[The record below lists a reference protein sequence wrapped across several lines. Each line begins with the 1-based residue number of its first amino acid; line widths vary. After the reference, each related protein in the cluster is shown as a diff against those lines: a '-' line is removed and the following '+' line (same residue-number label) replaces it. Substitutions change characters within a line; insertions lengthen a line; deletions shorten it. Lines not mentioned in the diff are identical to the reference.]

1 MRNLL
6 SGTASL
12 EEVFVEV
19 DIDTF
24 RTAFREA
31 QDVPEKI
38 PSKLSSMPEDLLN
51 GLNREQILDLLAYMQ
66 AGGNPT
72 SPLFK

>member
-19 DIDTF
+19 DIHTF
-24 RTAFREA
+24 RDPFREA

-38 PSKLSSMPEDLLN
+38 PSKLKPLIAMPDFPEKLLSMAEKV
-51 GLNREQILDLLAYMQ
+51 AV
-66 AGGNPT
+66 
-72 SPLFK
+72 